1 MRRAMVLV
9 ILVACSCASTARRVE
24 AQTQTQTQAKPPSY
38 TALPAGSAGGA
49 QEVDAVAARIEDDII
64 TESEVRELMAFQQLV
79 DGHAKPRPEVIQEL
93 ADQWVVRGEANTAK
107 FPAPSKEDVDRATAQ
122 FEEQFTEPGEFE
134 KRRAAAGISESAIR
148 RMVEQQ
154 LFLARFIDYRFRPA
168 AQVDQKQIADYYNDE
183 FAAQLK
189 GRGETVPPLDDVEDT
204 IREVLI
210 QRAITDRANKWL
222 EDTRPTLKID
232 IVSAGGTK

>member
-1 MRRAMVLV
+1 MRRASLLV
-9 ILVACSCASTARRVE
+9 ILMACSCASSARNAE
-24 AQTQTQTQAKPPSY
+24 AQTQAPSY
-38 TALPAGSAGGA
+38 TALPAGSAAGGSSA
-49 QEVDAVAARIEDDII
+49 QEVDAIAARIEDDII
-64 TESEVRELMAFQQLV
+64 TESEVRELGEFQQLV
-79 DGHAKPRPEVIQEL
+79 DGHAKPRLEVIQEL

-107 FPAPSKEDVDRATAQ
+107 FPLPSKEDVDRATTQ
-122 FEEQFTEPGEFE
+122 FEEQFTEPGGFE
-134 KRRAAAGISESAIR
+134 KLRAAAGITESAIR

-189 GRGETVPPLDDVEDT
+189 GRGETVPPLEDVDDT

-210 QRAITDRANKWL
+210 QRAITERANKWL

-232 IVSAGGTK
+232 IVSTGSAK

>member
-1 MRRAMVLV
+1 MRRAILLV
-9 ILVACSCASTARRVE
+9 IIIACSCTSSARNAE
-24 AQTQTQTQAKPPSY
+24 AQTQEKAPSY
-38 TALPAGSAGGA
+38 TALPAGSAAGATGA
-49 QEVDAVAARIEDDII
+49 QEVDAIAVRIEDDII
-64 TESEVRELMAFQQLV
+64 TESQVRELTAFQILV
-79 DGHAKPRPEVIQEL
+79 DGHAKPRLEIIQEL

-107 FPAPSKEDVDRATAQ
+107 FPPPSKEDVDRATAQ

-134 KRRAAAGISESAIR
+134 KRCAAAGITESAIR

-189 GRGETVPPLDDVEDT
+189 GRGETVPALEDVDDT

-210 QRAITDRANKWL
+210 QRAITERANKWL

-232 IVSAGGTK
+232 IVSAGGAK